1 MNSVASGGKTG
12 ATEEEQL
19 QRELDTR
26 LARLAASPDSES
38 QVALQ
43 SVFVELAVWTLLAV
57 LLALATLFW
66 VV

>member
-1 MNSVASGGKTG
+1 MNSAASGGKTG

-19 QRELDTR
+19 QRELETR

-57 LLALATLFW
+57 LLALATIFW